1 MIISEY
7 SNIQDD
13 NNDFLGGAYRLS
25 LTKIMKAL
33 SDETR
38 VSILNL
44 LRMENLCVCEIE
56 GILENSQSNI
66 SRHLAKLREAEL
78 IVSDKKSQ
86 WVYCRLNQ
94 KTIDKYNFLKALIEE
109 DFAKQPQYQTE
120 IDKLKRYREQNG
132 ICQAPE

>member
-1 MIISEY
+1 M
-7 SNIQDD
+7 
-13 NNDFLGGAYRLS
+13 S

-56 GILENSQSNI
+56 EILENSQSNV

-86 WVYCRLNQ
+86 WVYCRLN
-94 KTIDKYNFLKALIEE
+94 KETIARYGFLKALLEE
-109 DFAKQPQYQTE
+109 DFAKQQQYQDE
-120 IDKLKRYREQNG
+120 VDKLKRYREKNG
-132 ICQAPE
+132 ICSNI